1 MSKFTKG
8 KMGDNSR
15 KSIRLK
21 DYNIDPLDAMSKDFI
36 KMFRD
41 IDALDALPELVVN
54 LIEQDRE
61 LVSKLS
67 FITTMFLMEEYLDE
81 EDELSESEIQE
92 ALNCKERKLE
102 TSVDKGG
109 ETSDPLEV
117 LINHKIR
124 SL

>member
-21 DYNIDPLDAMSKDFI
+21 DYNINPLDAMSKDFI

-41 IDALDALPELVVN
+41 IDALDALPELVAN

-67 FITTMFLMEEYLDE
+67 FITTMFLMEVDE
-81 EDELSESEIQE
+81 EESE
-92 ALNCKERKLE
+92 ERYA
-102 TSVDKGG
+102 
-109 ETSDPLEV
+109 
-117 LINHKIR
+117 H
-124 SL
+124 

>member
-1 MSKFTKG
+1 MNKFTKG

-21 DYNIDPLDAMSKDFI
+21 DYNINPLDAMSKDFI

-41 IDALDALPELVVN
+41 IDALDALPELVAN

-67 FITTMFLMEEYLDE
+67 FITTMFLMEEYE
-81 EDELSESEIQE
+81 EDESG
-92 ALNCKERKLE
+92 ERYA
-102 TSVDKGG
+102 
-109 ETSDPLEV
+109 
-117 LINHKIR
+117 H
-124 SL
+124 